1 MAERERGIAGPGEV
15 RAEALALVNELLTRL
30 AADGVR
36 ELEVRTGDLRVKVSK
51 GTSTDGA
58 PGTMPDE
65 AVRGA
70 GPAGAPARA
79 PTATGKA
86 SAVEVT
92 APLTG
97 IFYRSPSLQ
106 APPFVQIGSVVT
118 VGDVVGLI
126 EAMKLFN
133 EVRSTVSGT
142 VRRILVENGQLVR
155 AHQGLFELE

>member
-1 MAERERGIAGPGEV
+1 M

-36 ELEVRTGDLRVKVSK
+36 QLEVRTADLRVKVSK
-51 GTSTDGA
+51 GTPTDGA
-58 PGTMPDE
+58 PGTMPNE
-65 AVRGA
+65 AVRSA

-106 APPFVQIGSVVT
+106 APPFVQIGKALSD
-118 VGDVVGLI
+118 GNQ
-126 EAMKLFN
+126 A
-133 EVRSTVSGT
+133 
-142 VRRILVENGQLVR
+142 
-155 AHQGLFELE
+155 EL